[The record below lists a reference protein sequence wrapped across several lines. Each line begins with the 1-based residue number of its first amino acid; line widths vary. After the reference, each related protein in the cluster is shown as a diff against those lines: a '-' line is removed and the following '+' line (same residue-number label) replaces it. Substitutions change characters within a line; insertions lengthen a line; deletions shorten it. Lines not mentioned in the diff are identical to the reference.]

1 MKTLNVKPTMLFE
14 IEDFAV
20 LAVDFSVPMRPYTC
34 LFKPEQGVHPCSE
47 KVDVILFP
55 KEIQKSYHSALHG
68 FFENFRRFEG
78 CVSLY
83 FHDVQLEFFSK
94 GEARQLNEVYD
105 SSAEVFYD
113 FIHDG
118 QSLQFLVDEGKL
130 VFWTQDL

>member
-1 MKTLNVKPTMLFE
+1 MKTLDVKPTMLFE

-20 LAVDFSVPMRPYTC
+20 LLVDFSVTMRPYTC
-34 LFKPEQGVHPCSE
+34 LFKPEQGMHTSS
-47 KVDVILFP
+47 KKAGVILFP

-68 FFENFRRFEG
+68 FFEEFRRFEG

-113 FIHDG
+113 FVYDG
-118 QSLQFLVDEGKL
+118 QSL
-130 VFWTQDL
+130 